1 MWWLISQQKSRQVSC
16 RDFVFY
22 RMQNQFLLYG
32 ANGYTGRLIARMAKD
47 YGLTPVLA
55 GRNASALEAMGLELG
70 LSYQVIDL
78 SDKENLVAAL
88 RSFPLVLHAAGPF
101 IHTAKSMVEACLE
114 TGTHYIDITG
124 EIAVFELLKRM
135 DAAAKEKNIM
145 IMPGVGFDVV
155 PTDCMALFLKNQM
168 PDAQSLKLAFAS
180 IGGKLSHGTATTM
193 AEGMGEG
200 SAVRLNGKITRVPLG
215 HKGMWVD
222 FGLKKL
228 FVMTIPWGDISTAY
242 STTGIPNIETYTGA
256 SPKTF
261 QLLKWQKGFNW
272 ILKLS
277 LVRNYYKKKIK
288 KMPAGPSD
296 DMRTKAKS
304 LVWGQV
310 ESANGQL
317 ITAIQEGPEGYTLT
331 AISSLLIA
339 RKILSGNFKPGY
351 QTPAACFGEDLVMEI
366 PGVKRRLVA
375 F

>member
-1 MWWLISQQKSRQVSC
+1 
-16 RDFVFY
+16 
-22 RMQNQFLLYG
+22 
-32 ANGYTGRLIARMAKD
+32 MAKD

-78 SDKENLVAAL
+78 SDKDNLVAAL

-101 IHTAKSMVEACLE
+101 IHTAKPMVEACLE

-242 STTGIPNIETYTGA
+242 TTTGIPNIETYTGA

-366 PGVKRRLVA
+366 PGVKRRLVES
-375 F
+375 

>member
-1 MWWLISQQKSRQVSC
+1 
-16 RDFVFY
+16 
-22 RMQNQFLLYG
+22 
-32 ANGYTGRLIARMAKD
+32 
-47 YGLTPVLA
+47 
-55 GRNASALEAMGLELG
+55 
-70 LSYQVIDL
+70 
-78 SDKENLVAAL
+78 
-88 RSFPLVLHAAGPF
+88 
-101 IHTAKSMVEACLE
+101 
-114 TGTHYIDITG
+114 
-124 EIAVFELLKRM
+124 
-135 DAAAKEKNIM
+135 
-145 IMPGVGFDVV
+145 
-155 PTDCMALFLKNQM
+155 M

-242 STTGIPNIETYTGA
+242 TTTGIPNIETYTGA

-375 F
+375 S